1 MSGKVMCFIALA
13 DIAGKK
19 KKVDGFGH
27 TSTSF
32 GFEYINTCIIRKIRK
47 TLPPTHPKKRI
58 LSVLLQEFYKVK
70 IDKLGI
76 RWAKKTT
83 ARIF

>member
-1 MSGKVMCFIALA
+1 MYFIALA
-13 DIAGKK
+13 DIAGGKK
-19 KKVDGFGH
+19 KRLWAHEHF
-27 TSTSF
+27 F

-47 TLPPTHPKKRI
+47 TLPPTHLKKRI

-76 RWAKKTT
+76 R
-83 ARIF
+83 